1 MNTGS
6 DDMLS
11 QNFTVQSSSANANAY
26 RLSKGFNNLQEAN
39 FSIISG
45 NKTKLPT
52 LHIESKKS

>member
-6 DDMLS
+6 GDMLS

-26 RLSKGFNNLQEAN
+26 RLSKSFNNLQEAN

-45 NKTKLPT
+45 NKTKFNAPWR
-52 LHIESKKS
+52 